1 MNFSPVSLTR
11 ALVKMHEGESK
22 IESKEKKGT
31 NVIVRLLKSCEAA
44 APSNGWEFH
53 SPDEENKSVS

>member
-1 MNFSPVSLTR
+1 M
-11 ALVKMHEGESK
+11 VKMHEGESK
-22 IESKEKKGT
+22 IESKKKKGT

-53 SPDEENKSVS
+53 SPDGENKSVS